1 MNETELQAQCARLR
15 ASLSACDQQLADLA
29 AELDETNRGVVALYS
44 EIDAKNHQ
52 LAEASEL
59 KSRFLSYMSHEFR
72 TPLGA
77 IRSISRL
84 LADQMDGP
92 LSDEQLKQVGFIQ
105 TSARELTELVDDLLD
120 LAKIESGRVTVS
132 PDWFDLVDLLA
143 ALRGMFRPILE
154 SEAVSLVFEPPEGM
168 PSAFTDNQKLSQIL
182 RNFISNALKFTLSGE
197 VRVSAR
203 LEDDG
208 WVVFAV
214 ADSGIG
220 ISAEHLGALFND
232 YVQVDSP
239 IQKRLRGTGL
249 GLSLSRKLA
258 ELLGGRVW
266 ATSIPGKG
274 SVFSVAIPLHLDQ
287 GRTALT

>member
-1 MNETELQAQCARLR
+1 MSELDLTAECARLT
-15 ASLSACDQQLADLA
+15 ASLAASEKHNAALS

-44 EIDAKNHQ
+44 EIDDKNMR

-77 IRSISRL
+77 IRSIARL
-84 LADQMDGP
+84 LSDQMDGP
-92 LSDEQLKQVGFIQ
+92 LSEEQLKQVGFIQ
-105 TSARELTELVDDLLD
+105 TSARELTALVDDLLD
-120 LAKIESGRVTVS
+120 LAKIEAGRVTVS
-132 PDWFDLVDLLA
+132 PDWFDLVDMFA

-154 SEAVSLVFEPPEGM
+154 SDAVSLVFEPSDELPR
-168 PSAFTDNQKLSQIL
+168 AFTDNQKLSQIL
-182 RNFISNALKFTLSGE
+182 RNFISNALKFTTAGE
-197 VRVSAR
+197 VRISAH
-203 LEDDG
+203 LDG
-208 WVVFAV
+208 PDWVIFSV
-214 ADSGIG
+214 ADTGIG
-220 ISAEHLGALFND
+220 IAAEHLDALFND

-266 ATSIPGKG
+266 ATSTPGKG
-274 SVFSVAIPLHLDQ
+274 SVFSVAIPLRLDPAMEAP
-287 GRTALT
+287 T